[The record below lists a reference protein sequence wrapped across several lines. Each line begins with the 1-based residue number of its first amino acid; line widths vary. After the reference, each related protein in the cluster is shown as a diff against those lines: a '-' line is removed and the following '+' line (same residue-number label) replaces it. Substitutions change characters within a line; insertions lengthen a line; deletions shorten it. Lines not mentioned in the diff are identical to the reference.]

1 MTNEDTLCNFEPA
14 DFNACGSE
22 WHEYKRLFEIH
33 LDANGRY
40 GVDGREKVR
49 QLLKCMGQQST
60 EIYNSFTWA
69 AAIPAIPADEENG
82 VEAQEEIPGENK
94 HDLQTVF
101 SKFNAYFGAHQ
112 YNSIKRQVEVTN
124 EHIKSINDSH
134 SELQIHQAHS
144 AGSNRGRGQGRGTAR
159 DRRYCERCCRTH
171 RYGECRAFHR
181 YCSTCG
187 EKGHF
192 ARSKLCKYYSETE
205 DASVFAVNMPGNEL
219 NNDWNVQMYV
229 KNSPLKMEIDTGA
242 SCNVLSLGTLN
253 SLGVRYNLQQNNVFI
268 KGVHGQSVK
277 SVGRVSLPCTYKG
290 VTNDVQFQV
299 LDGKRCINLLGR
311 YDCVR
316 FGLIARIHRT
326 EAESNKFLTTYSD
339 VFGEAIGCIPGEY
352 DIKVDEDVRPVVHPP
367 RSVPSALRDKV
378 KDELNRMEE
387 IGILKKV
394 TEPTPWVSSMVVVK
408 KKTKNA
414 VRICIDPSNLNK
426 AIKRE
431 HFPMNSIDDIVTRLH
446 GSKYFSTLD
455 ANMGFFQ
462 IKLSE
467 KSSYLTT
474 FNSPFGRYRYLRMP
488 MGAKCSSEVFQ
499 RAMMTAFEGI
509 EGVEIVVDDILVHG
523 STMSIHNQR
532 VKQVLD
538 RCREINLK
546 LNRSKC
552 RIGMSEVNYVGHRI
566 TGDGLKPTEERV
578 KAIVDMKAPENIK
591 ELEAV
596 LGMIAYVAKFI
607 PMLSELTAPLRALK
621 QQDEWYWT
629 GVEQAAY
636 DNIKKELTS
645 NRVLKY
651 YNVKAPVLLSVDAST
666 KGLGAAIIQDGGVV
680 AYASRALT
688 STEQKYAQ
696 IEKEM
701 LAVVFGCTRFHK
713 LLYGKD
719 DVTIESD
726 HQPLESLLKKP
737 MSAAPLR
744 IQRMRLKLQPYNFK
758 LIHVSGKKIGLADCL
773 SRLPQ
778 QMTAK
783 DDVIDEE
790 LMVCKVDTLAYGWHD
805 RVEEATRMDED
816 LQTLRRVIFSGWPAT
831 RQEIPAAVTPYW
843 DARDELSTYNG
854 IVYKGERIVMP
865 YSMRPEMLKILH
877 TSHAGI
883 VKTKQLA
890 RDRIYWPGIN
900 KQIED
905 MISKCEACLKNRPK
919 QQKEPMTIHPLPSLP
934 WNKVG
939 TDLFEYKG
947 NHYLILV
954 DYYSN
959 FIEVAPL
966 QNDTKSVTVIK
977 HIKANIARYG
987 IMETLISDNGP
998 QFVSDAFAKFVKAY
1012 GIKHVTSSP
1021 TYPQSNGLAEKAV
1034 QTIKKMMTKCEEAG
1048 DDIYLALLD
1057 LRNTP
1062 RDDVT
1067 GSPMQRLQGRRAQT
1081 RLPTADSLLIP
1092 SSSQPTVV
1100 HDKMMEY
1107 RRKQKLYHDRGS
1119 KSLQEFKP
1127 HDAVRVWTPEGWKP
1141 AELQREHDQPNS
1153 FIIKAGTEGRMY
1165 RRNRRDL
1172 MITKEQPHVIDR
1184 PPPQLQQM
1192 RYEAPVQP
1200 PQIRPHRDQG
1210 PGHPGNIPPLI
1221 RTPQRQSQP
1230 ENIPPPTRAMLP
1242 PSSPVREVQPQTT
1255 TPIPPARTRSPP
1267 QTQTP
1272 RRQTRPS
1279 RMRKP
1284 GWMKDFVET

>member
-1 MTNEDTLCNFEPA
+1 MEEMTNEDTLCNFEPA

-22 WHEYKRLFEIH
+22 WHEYKRLFETH
-33 LDANGRY
+33 LDANGLY

-49 QLLKCMGQQST
+49 QLLKCMGQQSI
-60 EIYNSFTWA
+60 EINSFTWA
-69 AAIPAIPADEENG
+69 AAIPAIPADEEND

-101 SKFNAYFGAHQ
+101 SKFNAYFGVHQ
-112 YNSIKRQVEVTN
+112 YKSIKRQVEVTN
-124 EHIKSINDSH
+124 AHIKSINDSH
-134 SELQIHQAHS
+134 SEQQIHQAHS
-144 AGSNRGRGQGRGTAR
+144 AGSNRGRGQGRGTAK
-159 DRRYCERCCRTH
+159 DRKYCERCCRTH

-205 DASVFAVNMPGNEL
+205 DTSVFAVNMPGNEL

-253 SLGVRYNLQQNNVFI
+253 SLGVKYDLQQNNVFI

-316 FGLIARIHRT
+316 FGPIARVHRT
-326 EAESNKFLTTYSD
+326 EAESNKFLTIYSD
-339 VFGEAIGCIPGEY
+339 VFGEAIGCISGEY

-426 AIKRE
+426 GIKRE

-474 FNSPFGRYRYLRMP
+474 FNSPFGRYRYLRMH

-499 RAMMTAFEGI
+499 RAMMTAFDGI

-523 STMSIHNQR
+523 ITMSIHNQR

-566 TGDGLKPTEERV
+566 TGDGVKPTEERV

-607 PMLSELTAPLRALK
+607 PMLSELTALLRALK

-651 YNVKAPVLLSVDAST
+651 YNVKAPVLLSVNAST

-688 STEQKYAQ
+688 STKQKYAQ

-701 LAVVFGCTRFHK
+701 LAVVFGCTRCHK

-726 HQPLESLLKKP
+726 HQPLESLLKKL

-778 QMTAK
+778 QVTAK

-831 RQEIPAAVTPYW
+831 RQEIPAAVTPY
-843 DARDELSTYNG
+843 
-854 IVYKGERIVMP
+854 
-865 YSMRPEMLKILH
+865 
-877 TSHAGI
+877 
-883 VKTKQLA
+883 
-890 RDRIYWPGIN
+890 
-900 KQIED
+900 
-905 MISKCEACLKNRPK
+905 
-919 QQKEPMTIHPLPSLP
+919 
-934 WNKVG
+934 
-939 TDLFEYKG
+939 
-947 NHYLILV
+947 
-954 DYYSN
+954 
-959 FIEVAPL
+959 
-966 QNDTKSVTVIK
+966 
-977 HIKANIARYG
+977 
-987 IMETLISDNGP
+987 
-998 QFVSDAFAKFVKAY
+998 
-1012 GIKHVTSSP
+1012 
-1021 TYPQSNGLAEKAV
+1021 
-1034 QTIKKMMTKCEEAG
+1034 
-1048 DDIYLALLD
+1048 
-1057 LRNTP
+1057 
-1062 RDDVT
+1062 
-1067 GSPMQRLQGRRAQT
+1067 
-1081 RLPTADSLLIP
+1081 
-1092 SSSQPTVV
+1092 
-1100 HDKMMEY
+1100 
-1107 RRKQKLYHDRGS
+1107 
-1119 KSLQEFKP
+1119 
-1127 HDAVRVWTPEGWKP
+1127 
-1141 AELQREHDQPNS
+1141 
-1153 FIIKAGTEGRMY
+1153 
-1165 RRNRRDL
+1165 
-1172 MITKEQPHVIDR
+1172 
-1184 PPPQLQQM
+1184 
-1192 RYEAPVQP
+1192 
-1200 PQIRPHRDQG
+1200 
-1210 PGHPGNIPPLI
+1210 
-1221 RTPQRQSQP
+1221 
-1230 ENIPPPTRAMLP
+1230 
-1242 PSSPVREVQPQTT
+1242 
-1255 TPIPPARTRSPP
+1255 
-1267 QTQTP
+1267 
-1272 RRQTRPS
+1272 
-1279 RMRKP
+1279 
-1284 GWMKDFVET
+1284 

>member
-1 MTNEDTLCNFEPA
+1 MAEDRLCKFEPV
-14 DFNACGSE
+14 DINACGSE
-22 WHEYKRLFEIH
+22 WQEYKRLFEIH
-33 LDANGRY
+33 LDAKGLYGAEGRQ
-40 GVDGREKVR
+40 KVG
-49 QLLKCMGQQST
+49 QLLKCMGQQSIA
-60 EIYNSFTWA
+60 IYDSFTWA
-69 AAIPAIPADEENG
+69 PAVPAIQADQANG
-82 VEAQEEIPGENK
+82 IAAQAEIPGEDKYN
-94 HDLQTVF
+94 LQTVF
-101 SKFNAYFGAHQ
+101 RKFDAHFGVHR
-112 YNSIKRQVEVTN
+112 YRSIKRQEFLSCTRGPNQSIQNFIAELKNKAKHCEYGNMEEGFIVDMIMNKIGDDKCTEKLMELPDRELTLNNAIRICRQVELTN
-124 EHIKSINDSH
+124 THLKSLNNSRTEQH
-134 SELQIHQAHS
+134 IHQARS
-144 AGSNRGRGQGRGTAR
+144 AGSNRGRGRGRGAVRSRGYQETNQH
-159 DRRYCERCCRTH
+159 CTRCCRAH
-171 RYGECRAFHR
+171 GYGECRAYHR
-181 YCSTCG
+181 YCGTCG

-192 ARSKLCKYYSETE
+192 TRSTLCRYNTETSSTRGPARGRGRGSRGRGQFVQHTDSHNYEHDYDDTYNADICEQFDNQCDLNMYKERDGKYDVVVFNASDKMQNDRLQRNKTLNNNSNMGNFFRETE
-205 DASVFAVNMPGNEL
+205 DISVFTVATSESQV
-219 NNDWNVQMYV
+219 NNDWNVQMHV
-229 KNSPLKMEIDTGA
+229 KNNPLKMEIDTGA

-253 SLGVRYNLQQNNVFI
+253 SLGVKYDLQQNNVFI

-277 SVGRVSLPCTYKG
+277 SVGCVSLPCTYKG

-316 FGLIARIHRT
+316 FGLIARVHRT

-408 KKTKNA
+408 KKTINA

-523 STMSIHNQR
+523 STISIHNQR

-596 LGMIAYVAKFI
+596 LGMIAHVAKFI
-607 PMLSELTAPLRALK
+607 PMLSELNAPLRALK

-636 DNIKKELTS
+636 DKKELTS

-744 IQRMRLKLQPYNFK
+744 IQRMCLKLQPYNFK

-778 QMTAK
+778 QVTAK

-854 IVYKGERIVMP
+854 IVYKGE
-865 YSMRPEMLKILH
+865 
-877 TSHAGI
+877 
-883 VKTKQLA
+883 
-890 RDRIYWPGIN
+890 
-900 KQIED
+900 
-905 MISKCEACLKNRPK
+905 
-919 QQKEPMTIHPLPSLP
+919 
-934 WNKVG
+934 
-939 TDLFEYKG
+939 
-947 NHYLILV
+947 
-954 DYYSN
+954 
-959 FIEVAPL
+959 
-966 QNDTKSVTVIK
+966 
-977 HIKANIARYG
+977 
-987 IMETLISDNGP
+987 
-998 QFVSDAFAKFVKAY
+998 
-1012 GIKHVTSSP
+1012 
-1021 TYPQSNGLAEKAV
+1021 
-1034 QTIKKMMTKCEEAG
+1034 
-1048 DDIYLALLD
+1048 
-1057 LRNTP
+1057 
-1062 RDDVT
+1062 
-1067 GSPMQRLQGRRAQT
+1067 
-1081 RLPTADSLLIP
+1081 
-1092 SSSQPTVV
+1092 
-1100 HDKMMEY
+1100 
-1107 RRKQKLYHDRGS
+1107 
-1119 KSLQEFKP
+1119 
-1127 HDAVRVWTPEGWKP
+1127 
-1141 AELQREHDQPNS
+1141 
-1153 FIIKAGTEGRMY
+1153 
-1165 RRNRRDL
+1165 
-1172 MITKEQPHVIDR
+1172 
-1184 PPPQLQQM
+1184 
-1192 RYEAPVQP
+1192 
-1200 PQIRPHRDQG
+1200 
-1210 PGHPGNIPPLI
+1210 
-1221 RTPQRQSQP
+1221 
-1230 ENIPPPTRAMLP
+1230 
-1242 PSSPVREVQPQTT
+1242 
-1255 TPIPPARTRSPP
+1255 
-1267 QTQTP
+1267 
-1272 RRQTRPS
+1272 
-1279 RMRKP
+1279 
-1284 GWMKDFVET
+1284 

>member
-1 MTNEDTLCNFEPA
+1 MYKERDGKY
-14 DFNACGSE
+14 DVVVFNASDKMQNDRLQRKKMSSNNSNMGSFF
-22 WHEYKRLFEIH
+22 R
-33 LDANGRY
+33 
-40 GVDGREKVR
+40 
-49 QLLKCMGQQST
+49 
-60 EIYNSFTWA
+60 
-69 AAIPAIPADEENG
+69 
-82 VEAQEEIPGENK
+82 
-94 HDLQTVF
+94 
-101 SKFNAYFGAHQ
+101 
-112 YNSIKRQVEVTN
+112 
-124 EHIKSINDSH
+124 
-134 SELQIHQAHS
+134 
-144 AGSNRGRGQGRGTAR
+144 
-159 DRRYCERCCRTH
+159 
-171 RYGECRAFHR
+171 
-181 YCSTCG
+181 
-187 EKGHF
+187 
-192 ARSKLCKYYSETE
+192 ETE
-205 DASVFAVNMPGNEL
+205 DISVFTVATSESQV
-219 NNDWNVQMYV
+219 NNDWNVQMHV
-229 KNSPLKMEIDTGA
+229 KNNPLKMEIDTGA

-253 SLGVRYNLQQNNVFI
+253 SLGVKYDLQQNNVFI

-277 SVGRVSLPCTYKG
+277 SVGCVSLPCTYKG

-316 FGLIARIHRT
+316 FGLIARVHRT

-339 VFGEAIGCIPGEY
+339 VFGEAIGYIPGEY

-367 RSVPSALRDKV
+367 RSVPSTLRDKV

-488 MGAKCSSEVFQ
+488 TGAKCSSEVFQ

-566 TGDGLKPTEERV
+566 TEDGLKPTEERV
-578 KAIVDMKAPENIK
+578 KVIVDMKAPENIK

-607 PMLSELTAPLRALK
+607 PMLSELNAPLRALK

-636 DNIKKELTS
+636 DNIKKKLTS

-758 LIHVSGKKIGLADCL
+758 LIHVSGKKTGLADCL

-778 QMTAK
+778 QVTAK

-805 RVEEATRMDED
+805 RVEDATRMHMDED
-816 LQTLRRVIFSGWPAT
+816 LQTLRRVIFCGWPAT

-843 DARDELSTYNG
+843 DA
-854 IVYKGERIVMP
+854 
-865 YSMRPEMLKILH
+865 
-877 TSHAGI
+877 
-883 VKTKQLA
+883 
-890 RDRIYWPGIN
+890 
-900 KQIED
+900 
-905 MISKCEACLKNRPK
+905 
-919 QQKEPMTIHPLPSLP
+919 
-934 WNKVG
+934 
-939 TDLFEYKG
+939 
-947 NHYLILV
+947 
-954 DYYSN
+954 
-959 FIEVAPL
+959 
-966 QNDTKSVTVIK
+966 
-977 HIKANIARYG
+977 
-987 IMETLISDNGP
+987 
-998 QFVSDAFAKFVKAY
+998 
-1012 GIKHVTSSP
+1012 
-1021 TYPQSNGLAEKAV
+1021 
-1034 QTIKKMMTKCEEAG
+1034 
-1048 DDIYLALLD
+1048 
-1057 LRNTP
+1057 
-1062 RDDVT
+1062 
-1067 GSPMQRLQGRRAQT
+1067 
-1081 RLPTADSLLIP
+1081 
-1092 SSSQPTVV
+1092 
-1100 HDKMMEY
+1100 
-1107 RRKQKLYHDRGS
+1107 
-1119 KSLQEFKP
+1119 
-1127 HDAVRVWTPEGWKP
+1127 
-1141 AELQREHDQPNS
+1141 
-1153 FIIKAGTEGRMY
+1153 
-1165 RRNRRDL
+1165 
-1172 MITKEQPHVIDR
+1172 
-1184 PPPQLQQM
+1184 
-1192 RYEAPVQP
+1192 
-1200 PQIRPHRDQG
+1200 
-1210 PGHPGNIPPLI
+1210 
-1221 RTPQRQSQP
+1221 
-1230 ENIPPPTRAMLP
+1230 
-1242 PSSPVREVQPQTT
+1242 
-1255 TPIPPARTRSPP
+1255 
-1267 QTQTP
+1267 
-1272 RRQTRPS
+1272 
-1279 RMRKP
+1279 
-1284 GWMKDFVET
+1284 

>member
-1 MTNEDTLCNFEPA
+1 M
-14 DFNACGSE
+14 
-22 WHEYKRLFEIH
+22 
-33 LDANGRY
+33 
-40 GVDGREKVR
+40 
-49 QLLKCMGQQST
+49 
-60 EIYNSFTWA
+60 
-69 AAIPAIPADEENG
+69 
-82 VEAQEEIPGENK
+82 
-94 HDLQTVF
+94 
-101 SKFNAYFGAHQ
+101 
-112 YNSIKRQVEVTN
+112 
-124 EHIKSINDSH
+124 
-134 SELQIHQAHS
+134 
-144 AGSNRGRGQGRGTAR
+144 
-159 DRRYCERCCRTH
+159 
-171 RYGECRAFHR
+171 
-181 YCSTCG
+181 
-187 EKGHF
+187 
-192 ARSKLCKYYSETE
+192 
-205 DASVFAVNMPGNEL
+205 
-219 NNDWNVQMYV
+219 
-229 KNSPLKMEIDTGA
+229 
-242 SCNVLSLGTLN
+242 
-253 SLGVRYNLQQNNVFI
+253 
-268 KGVHGQSVK
+268 
-277 SVGRVSLPCTYKG
+277 
-290 VTNDVQFQV
+290 
-299 LDGKRCINLLGR
+299 
-311 YDCVR
+311 
-316 FGLIARIHRT
+316 
-326 EAESNKFLTTYSD
+326 
-339 VFGEAIGCIPGEY
+339 
-352 DIKVDEDVRPVVHPP
+352 
-367 RSVPSALRDKV
+367 
-378 KDELNRMEE
+378 
-387 IGILKKV
+387 
-394 TEPTPWVSSMVVVK
+394 
-408 KKTKNA
+408 
-414 VRICIDPSNLNK
+414 
-426 AIKRE
+426 
-431 HFPMNSIDDIVTRLH
+431 
-446 GSKYFSTLD
+446 
-455 ANMGFFQ
+455 
-462 IKLSE
+462 
-467 KSSYLTT
+467 
-474 FNSPFGRYRYLRMP
+474 
-488 MGAKCSSEVFQ
+488 
-499 RAMMTAFEGI
+499 
-509 EGVEIVVDDILVHG
+509 
-523 STMSIHNQR
+523 
-532 VKQVLD
+532 
-538 RCREINLK
+538 
-546 LNRSKC
+546 
-552 RIGMSEVNYVGHRI
+552 
-566 TGDGLKPTEERV
+566 
-578 KAIVDMKAPENIK
+578 
-591 ELEAV
+591 
-596 LGMIAYVAKFI
+596 
-607 PMLSELTAPLRALK
+607 
-621 QQDEWYWT
+621 
-629 GVEQAAY
+629 
-636 DNIKKELTS
+636 
-645 NRVLKY
+645 
-651 YNVKAPVLLSVDAST
+651 
-666 KGLGAAIIQDGGVV
+666 
-680 AYASRALT
+680 
-688 STEQKYAQ
+688 
-696 IEKEM
+696 
-701 LAVVFGCTRFHK
+701 
-713 LLYGKD
+713 
-719 DVTIESD
+719 TIESD
-726 HQPLESLLKKP
+726 HQPLESLLKKT

-1021 TYPQSNGLAEKAV
+1021 TYPQSNGLTEKAV

-1127 HDAVRVWTPEGWKP
+1127 RDAVRVWTPEGWKP

-1172 MITKEQPHVIDR
+1172 MITKEQPHVINR

-1192 RYEAPVQP
+1192 RYEAPVQTP
-1200 PQIRPHRDQG
+1200 LIRPQRDQQG
-1210 PGHPGNIPPLI
+1210 PGQL
-1221 RTPQRQSQP
+1221 
-1230 ENIPPPTRAMLP
+1230 
-1242 PSSPVREVQPQTT
+1242 
-1255 TPIPPARTRSPP
+1255 
-1267 QTQTP
+1267 
-1272 RRQTRPS
+1272 
-1279 RMRKP
+1279 
-1284 GWMKDFVET
+1284 ETYHR

>member
-1 MTNEDTLCNFEPA
+1 MTNEDKLCNFEPA
-14 DFNACGSE
+14 DFNACSSE
-22 WHEYKRLFEIH
+22 WQGYKRLFEIH
-33 LDANGRY
+33 LDANGLY
-40 GVDGREKVR
+40 GADERQKVN
-49 QLLKCMGQQST
+49 QLLKCMGQQS
-60 EIYNSFTWA
+60 IAVYNSFTWA

-82 VEAQEEIPGENK
+82 VEAQEGIPGENK
-94 HDLQTVF
+94 YDLQTVF
-101 SKFNAYFGAHQ
+101 DKFDAYFGVHQ
-112 YNSIKRQVEVTN
+112 SRNIKRKVEPTN
-124 EHIKSINDSH
+124 TEIKSINYSH
-134 SELQIHQAHS
+134 SEQQIHQAHS
-144 AGSNRGRGQGRGTAR
+144 AGSNRGRGRAHGRAR
-159 DRRYCERCCRTH
+159 DQ
-171 RYGECRAFHR
+171 
-181 YCSTCG
+181 
-187 EKGHF
+187 
-192 ARSKLCKYYSETE
+192 
-205 DASVFAVNMPGNEL
+205 GNEL

-242 SCNVLSLGTLN
+242 SCNVLSLFTLN
-253 SLGVRYNLQQNNVFI
+253 SLGVKYHLQRNKVFI

-277 SVGRVSLPCTYKG
+277 SVGCVSLPCTYKG
-290 VTNDVQFQV
+290 VTNDIQFQV

-316 FGLIARIHRT
+316 FGLIARVHRT
-326 EAESNKFLTTYSD
+326 EAESNKFLTSYSD

-509 EGVEIVVDDILVHG
+509 EGVEIVVDDILIHG

-607 PMLSELTAPLRALK
+607 PMLSELNAPLRALK

-636 DNIKKELTS
+636 DSIKKELTS

-701 LAVVFGCTRFHK
+701 FAVVFGCTRFHK

-1034 QTIKKMMTKCEEAG
+1034 QTIKKMRTKCEEAG

-1221 RTPQRQSQP
+1221 KTPQRQSQP
-1230 ENIPPPTRAMLP
+1230 ENIPPPTRAILP

-1279 RMRKP
+1279 RMRKKP
-1284 GWMKDFVET
+1284 LWMKDFVET